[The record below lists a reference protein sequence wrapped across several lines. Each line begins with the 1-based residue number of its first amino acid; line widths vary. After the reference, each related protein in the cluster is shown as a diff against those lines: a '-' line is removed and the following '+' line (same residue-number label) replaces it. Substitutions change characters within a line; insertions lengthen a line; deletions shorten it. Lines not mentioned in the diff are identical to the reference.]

1 MNDYFIFLFMIFMHI
16 VDDYYLQGV
25 LAKLK
30 QKKTWDQSSIYKNDY
45 YAALIEHGMSCAFC
59 VMLPIAIARNFK
71 VGFVYTLFWI
81 LMSLIHAYIDNE
93 KANNGS
99 INLIQDQ
106 LLHLLQIWT
115 IFLAYITRII

>member
-45 YAALIEHGMSCAFC
+45 YAALIEHGMSWAFC

-71 VGFVYTLFWI
+71 IGLVYALFWI

-115 IFLAYITRII
+115 IFLAYITHII